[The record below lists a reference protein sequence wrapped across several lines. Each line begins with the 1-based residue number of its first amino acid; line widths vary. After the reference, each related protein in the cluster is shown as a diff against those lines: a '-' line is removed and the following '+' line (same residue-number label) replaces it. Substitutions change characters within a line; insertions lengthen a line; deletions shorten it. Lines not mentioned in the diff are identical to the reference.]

1 MTLGRLSSDSW
12 ISSYRQHLQLEGIP
26 VYILKKGNSVA
37 GSILIKVSMS
47 GDLAKVYHNVLDAK
61 GDSNWDVLIEGNH
74 EEIDKSLERQI
85 SFDSDLWLLEVEE
98 KEGKC
103 LLDKPFLKRG

>member
-1 MTLGRLSSDSW
+1 M
-12 ISSYRQHLQLEGIP
+12 
-26 VYILKKGNSVA
+26 
-37 GSILIKVSMS
+37 
-47 GDLAKVYHNVLDAK
+47 
-61 GDSNWDVLIEGNH
+61 LIEGNH